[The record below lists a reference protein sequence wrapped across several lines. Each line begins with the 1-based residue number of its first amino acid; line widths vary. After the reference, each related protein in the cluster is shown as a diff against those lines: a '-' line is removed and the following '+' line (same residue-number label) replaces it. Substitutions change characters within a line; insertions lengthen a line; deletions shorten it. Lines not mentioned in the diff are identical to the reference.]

1 VFIKLIELIELI
13 WLIVFIEL
21 IKSIGINMKGGHTM
35 EDRLWHKSY
44 APGVPKALEY
54 EEITLSQALTRSA
67 KNFPDH
73 TALNYMGKKITF
85 KELDGLVNAFAR
97 ALKEM
102 DIQPGDKVALC
113 LPNIPQAIIANYAV
127 FRIGAVAV
135 QNNPLY
141 TERELQY
148 QLNDSDSRII
158 ITLTLLIP
166 RVQKIKADTRIEKI
180 IGCHINSYLPFP
192 KKQLFPYVKK
202 DMYRKVESAE
212 DVYVFK
218 DLIARYSTKPIED
231 QSKWAELANLLYT
244 GGTTGVSKGVMQS
257 NSIISCNVQQFAA
270 WFPELKSGEEVL
282 VGNYPVFHAA
292 GFATT
297 NLMIWK
303 AWQHLMVPRPDA
315 KINVELIKKHRPTF
329 VPGVPTMFVGML
341 ADPEFRKLDFSS
353 VKGFFSGAAPLAAD
367 TIRDLKEL
375 TGSTMCEV
383 YGSAETAPFATV
395 TPWGGEVKPGT
406 VGIPIPDTDVKI
418 VDITNPEKE
427 LALGEEGEIAIKG
440 PQIMMGYYNKPEETA
455 NVMIGEWFLSGD
467 IGKFDEDGYL
477 SIVDRKKD
485 MIIAG
490 GYNIYPVELDD
501 VLMGHPKILEACTIG
516 LPHEYRG
523 ETVKAFIVVKD
534 GQDLTE
540 DEVVKYCKENL
551 AAYKVPKIIE
561 FIDELPKS
569 AVGKILRRK
578 LKEMEMKKTENK

>member
-1 VFIKLIELIELI
+1 
-13 WLIVFIEL
+13 
-21 IKSIGINMKGGHTM
+21 MQ
-35 EDRLWHKSY
+35 DRLWHKSY
-44 APGVPKALEY
+44 ASGVKKALEY
-54 EEITLSQALTRSA
+54 EKVTLSQALTRSA
-67 KNFPDH
+67 QNFPDH
-73 TALNYMGKKITF
+73 IALNYMGKKVTF

-97 ALKEM
+97 ALQEM
-102 DIQPGDKVALC
+102 GIQPGDKVALC

-148 QLNDSDSRII
+148 QLNDSESRII

-166 RVQKIKADTRIEKI
+166 RIQKIKADTHIEKI

-202 DMYRKVESAE
+202 DMYRKVEPAE
-212 DVYVFK
+212 NVYVFK
-218 DLIARYSTKPIED
+218 DLIDRYSTNPVED
-231 QSKWAELANLLYT
+231 QSKWDELVNLLYT

-257 NSIISCNVQQFAA
+257 NAIISSNVQQFAA
-270 WFPELKSGEEVL
+270 WFPELNSGEEVL

-315 KINVELIKKHRPTF
+315 KINVDLIKKYRPTF

-418 VDITNPEKE
+418 VDITDPDKE
-427 LALGEEGEIAIKG
+427 LERGEEGEIAIKG

-455 NVMIGEWFLSGD
+455 NVMNGDWYLSGD

-477 SIVDRKKD
+477 SVVDRKKD

-516 LPHEYRG
+516 IPDDYRG
-523 ETVKAFIVVKD
+523 ETVKAFIVIKE
-534 GQDLTE
+534 GEALTE

-578 LKEMEMKKTENK
+578 LKEMEMEKLEIK

>member
-1 VFIKLIELIELI
+1 
-13 WLIVFIEL
+13 
-21 IKSIGINMKGGHTM
+21 M

-44 APGVPKALEY
+44 APGVKKALEY
-54 EEITLSQALTRSA
+54 EKITLSQALTRSA
-67 KNFPDH
+67 QNFPDH

-85 KELDGLVNAFAR
+85 RELDGLVNAFAR
-97 ALKEM
+97 ALQEM
-102 DIQPGDKVALC
+102 GIQTGDKVALC

-127 FRIGAVAV
+127 FRIGAVTV

-166 RVQKIKADTRIEKI
+166 RIQKIKADTRIEKI

-202 DMYRKVESAE
+202 DMYRKVEPAE
-212 DVYVFK
+212 NIYVFK
-218 DLIARYSTKPIED
+218 DLIGRYSTKPIED
-231 QSKWAELANLLYT
+231 QSKWDELANLLYT

-257 NSIISCNVQQFAA
+257 NAIISSNVQQFAA

-292 GFATT
+292 GFATA

-341 ADPEFRKLDFSS
+341 ADPEFRNLDFSS

-418 VDITNPEKE
+418 VDIDNPDKE
-427 LALGEEGEIAIKG
+427 LGLGEEGEIAIKG

-455 NVMIGEWFLSGD
+455 MVMNGEWYLSGD

-477 SIVDRKKD
+477 SVVDRKKD

-523 ETVKAFIVVKD
+523 ETVKAFIVVKE
-534 GQDLTE
+534 GQKLTQ
-540 DEVVKYCKENL
+540 DEVITYCKENL
-551 AAYKVPKIIE
+551 AAYKVPKIFE

-578 LKEMEMKKTENK
+578 LKEIEMEKTENK